1 MNSSSSSLVGLSALL
16 LSSIFHVQSFAPSPS
31 LIPSLLSKKYNNEA
45 NRNSIVEHYKPLD
58 QTVSAQRTN
67 TVLYDA
73 GSGNFFRKPKQNIPD
88 DEDDDDEEED
98 DEDASLYEQFASSEF
113 LTDEEDKS
121 SSLARTDGSKRTDW
135 GGEYDMLRDRA
146 LDQKSGQNTS
156 SKALF
161 RLITMSTP
169 SEAITKFVS
178 TTNPEVVTAMSAA
191 VSSLLGG
198 LASGPLGSG
207 VETIVKANGEKL
219 GSLCFQLQMT
229 GYMFRNAEY
238 VLAIKDLMNIQGS
251 ATVEDYK
258 RAFDKLDQDNSG
270 YIESDEVEVLL
281 ADVYGNEGIPPFEVD
296 VFLKFFDSNRDGKI
310 SWGEFERGLG
320 VVAENRKKSSGG
332 IASPLPGLP
341 GDDDL
346 DDDEEEEELLGE
358 TDVSGN
364 IQIEFKSGKVLEVSA
379 REYIDELKKEAEAL
393 KEALR
398 IEKGGLPKQKDGMAP
413 SSPLPPSGGQGQTG
427 GITGYIA
434 SLQGDFKSL
443 TKDISPDV
451 VDAMKLVVDY
461 VIDGGPSSRGN
472 RGNRE
477 ENMKKE
483 MEIPGSALQQ
493 LALWQLVLGYQL
505 REAEATGE
513 YRKMLEE

>member
-1 MNSSSSSLVGLSALL
+1 MKISFQRFLFPQASSPRTITSAL
-16 LSSIFHVQSFAPSPS
+16 H
-31 LIPSLLSKKYNNEA
+31 E
-45 NRNSIVEHYKPLD
+45 
-58 QTVSAQRTN
+58 T
-67 TVLYDA
+67 
-73 GSGNFFRKPKQNIPD
+73 GGGNFFRKPKRKFPD
-88 DEDDDDEEED
+88 DDGEEED
-98 DEDASLYEQFASSEF
+98 DEDDEVETSLYEQFASSEF
-113 LTDEEDKS
+113 LMDEKETS
-121 SSLARTDGSKRTDW
+121 SSLTRRDQQQMATDW
-135 GGEYDMLRDRA
+135 GGEYDTLRDRVQDA
-146 LDQKSGQNTS
+146 EAGQNTP

-238 VLAIKDLMNIQGS
+238 VLAIKDLMNIQGA
-251 ATVEDYK
+251 ATIEDYK

-270 YIESDEVEVLL
+270 YIESAEVEVLL
-281 ADVYGNEGIPPFEVD
+281 GDVYGEEGIPPFEVD
-296 VFLKFFDSNRDGKI
+296 VFLKFFDSNRDGRI
-310 SWGEFERGLG
+310 SWSEFEKGLG
-320 VVAENRKKSSGG
+320 IVAETKSKKST
-332 IASPLPGLP
+332 AAPALPAFNDDMDS
-341 GDDDL
+341 DDDD
-346 DDDEEEEELLGE
+346 DDDEEEIFGE
-358 TDVSGN
+358 TDISGKV
-364 IQIEFKSGKVLEVSA
+364 QIEFKSGKVVEIEA
-379 REYIDELKKEAEAL
+379 RQYIDELKKEAEAL

-398 IEKGGLPKQKDGMAP
+398 REKGGSSQESQTGGM
-413 SSPLPPSGGQGQTG
+413 STSPLSSSVQSQAG

-434 SLQGDFKSL
+434 SLQGDFQSL

-461 VIDGGPSSRGN
+461 VIDGGPSSRGKK
-472 RGNRE
+472 GSRE
-477 ENMKKE
+477 ENIKKE

-513 YRKMLEE
+513 YKKMLE